1 MPFPTSV
8 ISRPAQRS
16 APASAEARE
25 AAGTGF
31 YRLFWI
37 FFLASYLGCLA
48 ETAFMLLT
56 TGELQNRSGVLYG
69 PFSLVWGLG
78 AVLFTLCFCRQ
89 PRRGNGTVFLL
100 GSLLG
105 AAYEYACSWV
115 QEVLFGACFWD
126 YSHLPL
132 NINGR
137 VNLIFSLFWGAA
149 ALLWVR
155 LFYPWLC
162 GLIDRIPSRFGRGFT
177 RAAAA
182 FMAMNILLTG
192 WALGRMD
199 ARGHGLPP
207 SNGVEAFLDR
217 NFPDSRLT
225 ATFSNLVYIGTDAA
239 RQAAGVPPVNDLP
252 AFRMP

>member
-1 MPFPTSV
+1 MRLPVSV
-8 ISRPAQRS
+8 LHREPALS
-16 APASAEARE
+16 LEEEPASQAH
-25 AAGTGF
+25 GVPL
-31 YRLFWI
+31 YQLFWV

-48 ETAFMLLT
+48 ETAFMFLT
-56 TGELQNRSGVLYG
+56 RGELQNRSGVLYG

-78 AVLFTLCFCRQ
+78 AVLFTLCFCRRSGRSGWQ
-89 PRRGNGTVFLL
+89 IFLL

-105 AAYEYACSWV
+105 AAYEYACSWL

-126 YSHLPL
+126 YSHLPF

-155 LFYPWLC
+155 WLYPWLAD
-162 GLIDRIPSRFGRGFT
+162 LIRLIPSRFSRGLT
-177 RAAAA
+177 RAAAVFLA
-182 FMAMNILLTG
+182 LDILLTAG
-192 WALGRMD
+192 ALSRMD

-207 SNGVEAFLDR
+207 ANRVEVFLDR
-217 NFPDSRLT
+217 RFPDSRLLS
-225 ATFSNLVYIGTDAA
+225 TFSNLVYIGTDAA

-252 AFRMP
+252 PFRAP